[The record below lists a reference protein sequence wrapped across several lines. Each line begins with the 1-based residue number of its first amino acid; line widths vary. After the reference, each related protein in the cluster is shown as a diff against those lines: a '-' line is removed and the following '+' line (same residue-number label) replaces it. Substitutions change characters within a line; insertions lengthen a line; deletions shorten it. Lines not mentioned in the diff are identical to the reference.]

1 MLKRREAASLGLI
14 KVTKYFS
21 NNLLIITSE
30 LVKKI
35 LLVGYFYYMKIQFG
49 MNKTRLNQEKTRMV

>member
-1 MLKRREAASLGLI
+1 MLKRREAAFLGLI

-21 NNLLIITSE
+21 NNLLIIISE

>member
-21 NNLLIITSE
+21 NNLLIIISE

>member
-14 KVTKYFS
+14 KVTKNFS
-21 NNLLIITSE
+21 NNLLIIISE

-49 MNKTRLNQEKTRMV
+49 MNKTRLNQGKTTMV